1 MPRQYPEE
9 FKKQV
14 VSFCDAG
21 NSLSAASEKYQ
32 LAQSTLYRWCRE
44 YDLTGEQSTVKDCT
58 AIRRQCE
65 RMEHILQIIRLSNI
79 IEGVPRRKR
88 LEILAKLHEQFEQYS
103 VHELC
108 EALDISRGTFYNH
121 IFRRADRT
129 EYSMKQ
135 QELMKQVQQIF
146 DDSKQ
151 RFGAEKIRIT
161 LRECGVHVGKRRIRE
176 IMKELGLVSVRENAK
191 SSYRS
196 RQEYLK
202 RNLLNQEFRA
212 TQLNEIWVSNIT
224 YFKIKG
230 YAVYLCVIIDIFLA
244 RQKKLCKSRQATVK
258 GTGANRGSACAGHR
272 SS

>member
-14 VSFCDAG
+14 VSFYAAG
-21 NSLSAASEKYQ
+21 NPLSAVSEKYQ
-32 LAQSTLYRWCRE
+32 LAQSTIYRWCRE
-44 YDLTGEQSTVKDCT
+44 YDHTGDPSTVKDC
-58 AIRRQCE
+58 AALRRQCE
-65 RMEHILQIIRLSNI
+65 RLERILQIIRLSNI

-88 LEILAKLHEQFEQYS
+88 LEILAKLHEQIEQYS

-129 EYSMKQ
+129 EYSLKQ

-146 DDSKQ
+146 NDSKQ

-161 LRECGVHVGKRRIRE
+161 LRECGIHIGKRRIRE

-191 SSYRS
+191 RNYRN
-196 RQEYLK
+196 RQKYLK
-202 RNLLNQEFRA
+202 RDLLNQEFKTTR
-212 TQLNEIWVSNIT
+212 LWVSDIT

-230 YAVYLCVIIDIFLA
+230 VCGISLCHYRHFLTYGG
-244 RQKKLCKSRQATVK
+244 RI
-258 GTGANRGSACAGHR
+258 
-272 SS
+272 SSFSKMQYSSGNIYI